1 MSENHHEPRTGGG
14 SGAAPLFAA
23 VEARDKFFDLRYE
36 RADYSGLRPRRM
48 VWRCRC
54 CAPEIY
60 QCEAAT
66 AEEAIAAALAK
77 ASELEA
83 NAGGMAREL
92 AAQDSDNSN
101 DING

>member
-1 MSENHHEPRTGGG
+1 MQTPTQNDLEQQTGGG

-83 NAGGMAREL
+83 NAPVS
-92 AAQDSDNSN
+92 AAVSETKPETQNP
-101 DING
+101 

>member
-1 MSENHHEPRTGGG
+1 MQTPTQNDLEQQTGGG

-83 NAGGMAREL
+83 NARSAGDRR
-92 AAQDSDNSN
+92 QDEPK
-101 DING
+101 